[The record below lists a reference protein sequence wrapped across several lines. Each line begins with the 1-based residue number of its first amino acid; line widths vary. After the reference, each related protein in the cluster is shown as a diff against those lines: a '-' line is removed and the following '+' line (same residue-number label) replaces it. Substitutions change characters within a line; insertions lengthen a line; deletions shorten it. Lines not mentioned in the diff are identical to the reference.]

1 MGLSNMIKNA
11 AGKYAGR
18 AGRPAGGS
26 PRTGGLN
33 TGRGTAGTTGAGGIG
48 GKIRS
53 ILNRR

>member
-1 MGLSNMIKNA
+1 MGLSNMIRNA
-11 AGKYAGR
+11 AGKYTGR

-33 TGRGTAGTTGAGGIG
+33 TGRGAARTPGAGGIG